1 MLNGM
6 RDYLSDAL
14 AGTLVVLVSAVPAI
28 AQDTEGNSVRLETIT
43 VSGEL
48 IERSQQRTGTS
59 VEILDAEAL
68 EKRPAITNMR
78 DVLENTVNVT
88 MPTGAAKAPTIRGVD
103 GTGPAENANAFFA
116 GSRAR
121 MGLRI
126 DGRPASYNEIV
137 FGNSSLW
144 DVEKVEILRGAQST
158 PVGRNAIAGNVVIT
172 TKNPTFEQSGAVQTS
187 VGNYEGRRFSG
198 MVNTPLVEDLLAARF
213 AADWQAGES
222 SVNYQPFP
230 GTDNPGEIR
239 ALSLRGKLLARPN
252 LGLDSTLLLTASH
265 SSYKAPQGEIIVR
278 PFEERN
284 SNFPAQ
290 PVHKP
295 STTSLGGEFE
305 VDLDENWRLELDASV
320 TDFRFTR
327 TVTPDSSNARIDTTE
342 LAMDPRV
349 RYSGDNGFEALLGTH
364 LYRARQDEFIEFV
377 SHQNFDD
384 ETDTYALYGET
395 IIPLADA
402 WELTVGARY
411 EQEQHRRSGG
421 DATGTVASIDSD
433 RTFNAFLPR
442 VGLNW
447 EAAYNQN
454 YGVQISKGYNAGGG
468 GIAFGSPSPFPIVH
482 YEYDSETVWN
492 YEIYGRQ
499 TLMDGRLGLTQN
511 LFYARYTDMQLPF
524 DLTPLDTRDESFVVR
539 NADQVVTY
547 GAELG
552 ATFALFENVDLFG
565 NVGLLKTE
573 VEEYPGS
580 GIEGN
585 SLFGAPNITGSAG
598 VSWQQDGWNASLAAR
613 YSDSYFTD
621 INNRPRGKTDA
632 YIVTDAEMGYAFGS
646 FRIFGEIRNIFDTD
660 TAVAYYPGT
669 TEAADT
675 AVLLQPRTFRI
686 GISARF

>member
-6 RDYLSDAL
+6 RDYLSGAL
-14 AGTLVVLVSAVPAI
+14 AGGLVVLVSAAPAI
-28 AQDTEGNSVRLETIT
+28 AQDTESNAVQLESIT

-48 IERSQQRTGTS
+48 IERSLDRTGTS
-59 VEILDAEAL
+59 VEILDAEEL
-68 EKRPAITNMR
+68 EKRPAITNVR
-78 DVLENTVNVT
+78 DVLENTVNIT

-144 DVEKVEILRGAQST
+144 DVEKVEVLRGAQST
-158 PVGRNAIAGNVVIT
+158 PVGRNAIAGNIAIT
-172 TKNPTFEQSGAVQTS
+172 TKNPTFEQSGAIQTS
-187 VGNYEGRRFSG
+187 AGNYEGRRFSG
-198 MVNTPLVEDLLAARF
+198 MVNTPIVKDLLAARF
-213 AADWQAGES
+213 SADWQAGES
-222 SVNYQPFP
+222 AVNYEPFA
-230 GTDNPGEIR
+230 GTENPGEIR

-278 PFEERN
+278 PFDDRN
-284 SNFPAQ
+284 SNFPTQ

-305 VDLDENWRLELDASV
+305 VDLDENWRLELDASA

-327 TVTPDSSNARIDTTE
+327 TVRPGTSNARIDTLE

-377 SHQNFDD
+377 ARQNFDD
-384 ETDTYALYGET
+384 EVDTYAIYGET

-421 DATGTVASIDSD
+421 DATGTVATIDSD
-433 RTFNAFLPR
+433 RTFDAFLPR
-442 VGLNW
+442 IGVNW

-454 YGVQISKGYNAGGG
+454 YGVLVSKGYNAGGG
-468 GIAFGSPSPFPIVH
+468 GIAFNSPTPFPVVH

-499 TLMDGRLGLTQN
+499 TLMGGRLGLTQN

-552 ATFALFENVDLFG
+552 ATFALLENVDLFG

-585 SLFGAPNITGSAG
+585 SLFGAPNLTGAAG

-621 INNRPRGKTDA
+621 INNRARGKTDA
-632 YIVTDAEMGYAFGS
+632 YIVTDAEMGYAFGNI
-646 FRIFGEIRNIFDTD
+646 RIFGEIKNIFDAD
-660 TAVAYYPGT
+660 TAVAFYPGS
-669 TEAADT
+669 TEATDT
-675 AVLLQPRTFRI
+675 AVLLQPRTFRL
-686 GISARF
+686 GVSARF

>member
-1 MLNGM
+1 MHNGM
-6 RDYLSDAL
+6 RGCFSAAMVLLLSSVQANAQEKDGNAVQLDA
-14 AGTLVVLVSAVPAI
+14 
-28 AQDTEGNSVRLETIT
+28 IT
-43 VSGEL
+43 VSGGL
-48 IERSQQRTGTS
+48 IERTQQRTGTS
-59 VEILDAEAL
+59 VDVLDAEEL
-68 EKRPAITNMR
+68 EKRPAMTNVR

-88 MPTGAAKAPTIRGVD
+88 VPTGTAKAPTIRGVD

-144 DVEKVEILRGAQST
+144 DVEKIEVLRGAQST
-158 PVGRNAIAGNVVIT
+158 LVGRNAIAGNVSIT
-172 TKNPTFEQSGAVQTS
+172 TKNPTFEQSGAIQTS

-198 MVNTPLVEDLLAARF
+198 MVNTPIIKDLLAARF
-213 AADWQAGES
+213 SADWQAGES
-222 SVNYQPFP
+222 AVNYQPFP
-230 GTDNPGEIR
+230 GTDNPGEIS

-265 SSYKAPQGEIIVR
+265 SSHKAPQGEFIVR

-284 SNFPAQ
+284 SNFPRQ

-327 TVTPDSSNARIDTTE
+327 TVSPNTSNARIDSLE
-342 LAMDPRV
+342 FAMDPRV
-349 RYSGDNGFEALLGTH
+349 RYSGDNGFEALVGTH
-364 LYRARQDEFIEFV
+364 LYRSRQDEFIEFV
-377 SHQNFDD
+377 ARQNFDD
-384 ETDTYALYGET
+384 EVDTYAIYGET
-395 IIPLADA
+395 IIPFANA
-402 WELTVGARY
+402 WELTIGARY
-411 EQEQHRRSGG
+411 EQEQHKRSGG
-421 DATGTVASIDSD
+421 DATGSVATIDSD
-433 RTFNAFLPR
+433 RTSDAFLPR
-442 VGLNW
+442 IGVNW
-447 EAAYNQN
+447 EATYNQN
-454 YGVQISKGYNAGGG
+454 YGVLVSKGYNAGGG
-468 GIAFGSPSPFPIVH
+468 GIAFNSPNPFPVVH

-492 YEIYGRQ
+492 YELYGRQ
-499 TLMDGRLGLTQN
+499 TLMGGRLGLTQN
-511 LFYARYTDMQLPF
+511 LFYARYSDMQLPF

-552 ATFALFENVDLFG
+552 ATFALLENIDLFG

-573 VEEYPGS
+573 VEKNPGS

-585 SLFGAPNITGSAG
+585 SLFGAPNLTAAAG
-598 VSWQQDGWNASLAAR
+598 ISWQQDGWNASLAAR

-632 YIVTDAEMGYAFGS
+632 YIVTDAEVGYTFGT
-646 FRIFGEIRNIFDTD
+646 FRVFGEIENIFDAD
-660 TAVAYYPGT
+660 TAVGFYPGAT
-669 TEAADT
+669 TEADT
-675 AVLLQPRTFRI
+675 AVLLQPRTFRV
-686 GISARF
+686 GVSARF